1 MKKDIAKN
9 LLKKHDKLIH
19 SENVSV
25 VSHIQREQ
33 DDWFINTI
41 MIKGCEAPF
50 KYKRKKVYKSLT
62 KQQVNITYYPT
73 TESIAGFEI
82 ETMNIVRIKIA

>member
-9 LLKKHDKLIH
+9 LLKKHDKLVH
-19 SENVSV
+19 SEGVAV

-33 DDWFINTI
+33 DEWFINTV
-41 MIKGCEAPF
+41 MIKGCDAPF
-50 KYKRKKVYKSLT
+50 KYKRKKAYKSLT
-62 KQQVNITYYPT
+62 NQQVNITYYPS

-82 ETMNIVRIKIA
+82 ETMNVIRIKVA